1 MNINYPTIIVDN
13 FFKYPHDVR
22 NLAMSMEYTPNEI
35 GLFSGVR
42 TKSLHITHPNF
53 FTEVCDKILN
63 CYSIKYNDYVASM
76 FFHLTGQENGDSGW
90 VHRDANL
97 LLGSVIYLNLDNNSF
112 DSGTTFYK
120 LNNLNHSKEYLNNM
134 RESFKVSSD
143 DKQSKIK
150 HNQNFT
156 PTINIG
162 NMFNRMIAYDASNP
176 HAGTGYYGTNK
187 ETSRLTLI
195 TFFGHIRTEE
205 NQTVLQ
211 RANALSIL

>member
-22 NLAMSMEYTPNEI
+22 NLALSMVYEPSKEGMY
-35 GLFSGVR
+35 SGVR
-42 TKSLHITHPNF
+42 TESLHITHPDF
-53 FTEVCDKILN
+53 FTEVCNKILS
-63 CYSIKYNDYVASM
+63 CYSIKYQAYVASM
-76 FFHLTGQENGDSGW
+76 FFHLTGQENGDFGW
-90 VHRDANL
+90 VHKDSNL
-97 LLGSVIYLNLDNNSF
+97 LLGSVIYLNFDNNSF
-112 DSGTTFYK
+112 DSGTTLYK
-120 LNNLNHSKEYLNNM
+120 LNNLDYSMKNFSNM
-134 RESFKVSSD
+134 RESFKVASD

-150 HNQNFT
+150 HNRNFT
-156 PTINIG
+156 PTVNIG
-162 NMFNRMIAYDASNP
+162 NMFNRMIAYDASNL

-187 ETSRLTLI
+187 ENTRLTLI